1 MKRAVL
7 VVALAMGCLVSGAI
21 AQTPSS
27 DDKEVIPPRSIQ
39 LTAEQSYIIKEI
51 VLSDAHVAQVP
62 RSPEINIGE
71 KAPANIELHAFPE
84 LVAAKVPQVKT
95 YKFFVVEA
103 SDRGCKSAKHCCGHN
118 QVNYVLTF
126 EAQVQ

>member
-7 VVALAMGCLVSGAI
+7 VVTLAIGCFVGGAI

-51 VLSDAHVAQVP
+51 VLNDAHVAQVP
-62 RSPEINIGE
+62 RSPEIKIGE
-71 KAPANIELHAFPE
+71 KAPANIELHVFPE

-95 YKFFVVEA
+95 YKFFVVE
-103 SDRGCKSAKHCCGHN
+103 R
-118 QVNYVLTF
+118 QIVVVNPQNIV
-126 EAQVQ
+126 ADIIK